1 MRTIITYI
9 LLMLATSPRA
19 QTIDNTLSYS
29 TMSSNYYVRFTYD
42 NDFFTATDGNYTQ
55 GIQLEY
61 AHPVFKKAFYR
72 KALLTPFKARVISGI
87 VIEHNAYT
95 PTNIVPDVILY
106 GDRPYTAALML
117 RLYNIGI
124 DTVQN
129 RRFSSALSLGVM
141 GPHASGK
148 WMQEGIHRGLDNVQP
163 GGWQYQ
169 LKNDVVAN
177 YTVNYEHRLLSAGN
191 NFLLNAVGSGS
202 VGTMNDKL
210 SIGFNFMAGTYN
222 DPYGVPNKRKFRV
235 HVYAQPQASVIAYN
249 ALLQGGLFTKDNI
262 YAIPAKDIQR
272 LVFSGRAG
280 IVFNIAGI
288 YLEHF
293 YAIST
298 KEFSTQKPFYW
309 GGVQMGF
316 AF

>member
-9 LLMLATSPRA
+9 LLMLATSSRA

-29 TMSSNYYVRFTYD
+29 TMSSDYYVRFTYD

-72 KALLTPFKARVISGI
+72 KALLTPFKARVISSI
-87 VIEHNAYT
+87 AIEHNAYT

-298 KEFSTQKPFYW
+298 KEFSTHKPFYW

>member
-1 MRTIITYI
+1 MRTAITY
-9 LLMLATSPRA
+9 LLLLVATSLRA
-19 QTIDNTLSYS
+19 QTIDNTLGYS
-29 TMSSNYYVRFTYD
+29 AMGSDSYVRLTYD

-61 AHPVFKKAFYR
+61 AHPVFKRAFYR
-72 KALLTPFKARVISGI
+72 KALLTPFKGRRISGI
-87 VIEHNAYT
+87 AIEHNAYT

-117 RLYNIGI
+117 RLYSIDI
-124 DTVQN
+124 DTARN
-129 RRFSSALSLGVM
+129 MRFTSALSMGVM

-169 LKNDVVAN
+169 LKNDVVVN
-177 YTVNYEHRLLSAGN
+177 YTVNYEHRLLSAHN
-191 NFLLNAVGSGS
+191 NFLLNALGSAS

-210 SIGFNFMAGTYN
+210 SVGFNFMAGTYN
-222 DPYGVPNKRKFRV
+222 DPYGTANNKKFHV

-262 YAIPAKDIQR
+262 YAIPAKDIER
-272 LVFSGRAG
+272 LVFSGRTG
-280 IVFNIAGI
+280 IVFHIGGV

-309 GGVQMGF
+309 GGIQMGF

>member
-1 MRTIITYI
+1 MRIFITYLLLI
-9 LLMLATSPRA
+9 LALPSAA

-29 TMSSNYYVRFTYD
+29 TMSSDNYVRFTYD

-72 KALLTPFKARVISGI
+72 RVLLTPFKARTISGI
-87 VIEHNAYT
+87 AIEHNAYT

-117 RLYNIGI
+117 RLYSIGI
-124 DTVQN
+124 DTVKN
-129 RRFSSALSLGVM
+129 RRFTSTLSLGVM

-169 LKNDVVAN
+169 LKNDVVVN
-177 YTVNYEHRLLSAGN
+177 YTMKYEHRLLSVRN
-191 NFLLNAVGSGS
+191 NFLLHVLGSGS
-202 VGTMNDKL
+202 IGTMNDKL
-210 SIGFNFMAGTYN
+210 SVGFNFMAGTYN
-222 DPYGVPNKRKFRV
+222 DPYGAANKRKFRV

-262 YAIPAKDIQR
+262 YAIPSKDIER
-272 LVFSGRAG
+272 LVLSGRAG

-293 YAIST
+293 YGIST
-298 KEFSTQKPFYW
+298 KEFSTQKSFYW
-309 GGVQMGF
+309 GGIQMGF